1 VRFTIIPWKHNAAE
15 YCMNSRRQRFL
26 HIINSTSFIFWLA
39 IRTVSAQTHESAFS
53 EVRTFLLPAKFEKS
67 TLVSTTRQNKTILA
81 AWSAHH
87 NEILLATFD
96 SAMSSVS
103 YSLKH
108 TAMEFDDLSVAEFT
122 NDGSPG
128 LLLVNKQ
135 ERTIGL
141 VLHLSEDTLQVVS
154 KIKLPFA
161 PDKILIGDYN
171 NDGYLDVL
179 LYAHNTPG
187 ILPLIGNGK
196 GHFMLGKIIAPDN
209 AIGAADFAH
218 VNNDNLVDLIV
229 WDWVKSE
236 LHVLYGVGK
245 GRFIDQSVFHV
256 QGDVDALVATS
267 IVREHSLDL
276 ILKMTNPSGF
286 QIWEGNDYGDFQL
299 KNRIEVEGRITDFG
313 FADINNNGLNDII
326 ISINPASLQVV
337 FNNDGDAF
345 SERVEYASGS
355 DPQNI
360 FVISPQS
367 GNPKDCIVFDRNGE
381 QFIVYRNASRSCV
394 MVDSVQIATG
404 VFPTEIV
411 ANDFNRD
418 GISDIALINK
428 KSQSVSLYFGQNAAA
443 PSGPFSY
450 SLTDKPNHI
459 AFHSSTDTTM
469 QFVLSFP
476 QPHQISY
483 FIIDS
488 ASNSVSN
495 AFIGCEGDAQIV
507 GAVQNSHDHA
517 KFDTW
522 NTTISE
528 GSSLSFYEQLNPTIF
543 IERTFRLSPPD
554 DLLGASVADL
564 NSDGLPDIVYAYR
577 AGDTSTVE
585 LGVAFGDTIY
595 SMKRRIVSRE
605 LSLPEVKQVFIWLAD
620 FDKDG
625 ILDLLIQAGPPGENF
640 MVAKGKGEGY
650 YYDPKI
656 IAGGISVT
664 DRSEVQ
670 IVDVDGDGFADIVI
684 GPQKLGRVIWYRNQG
699 DCSFD
704 NARVLAVEPGLSHF
718 VVADVN
724 ADGVNDL
731 AMTLSKKGI
740 LKIIN
745 GKCLSLQRETGA
757 R

>member
-1 VRFTIIPWKHNAAE
+1 MH
-15 YCMNSRRQRFL
+15 SRRQCYS
-26 HIINSTSFIFWLA
+26 HIFSSTSFIFWLA
-39 IRTVSAQTHESAFS
+39 IRTVSAQTHESAFG
-53 EVRTFLLPAKFEKS
+53 EVRTFPLSVKFEKS
-67 TLVSTTRQNKTILA
+67 TLVSTTRQKITTLA

-96 SAMSSVS
+96 PTLSSVS
-103 YSLKH
+103 YSLKYV
-108 TAMEFDDLSVAEFT
+108 AMDFDDLFVADFN
-122 NDGSPG
+122 NDGSPD
-128 LLLVNKQ
+128 LLLMNKQ

-141 VLHLSEDTLQVVS
+141 VLHLSRDTFQVVS
-154 KIKLPFA
+154 KTKLPFE
-161 PDKILIGDYN
+161 PEKILVGDYN
-171 NDGYLDVL
+171 NDGHLDVL

-187 ILPLIGNGK
+187 ILPIIGNGK
-196 GHFMLGKIIAPDN
+196 GRFMLGKIIAPDN

-218 VNNDNLVDLIV
+218 VNNDNLIDLIV

-236 LHVLYGVGK
+236 LHVLCGVGK
-245 GRFIDQSVFHV
+245 GRFIDQSVFPV
-256 QGDVDALVATS
+256 QGDVDMLVATS
-267 IVREHSLDL
+267 IVRRHSLDL
-276 ILKMTNPSGF
+276 MLKMTNPSGF

-299 KNRIEVEGRITDFG
+299 KNYIAVEGHITDFCL
-313 FADINNNGLNDII
+313 ADVNNNGLNDLIV
-326 ISINPASLQVV
+326 SANPASLQVV

-367 GNPKDCIVFDRNGE
+367 GNPKDCIVFDRSGG
-381 QFIVYRNASRSCV
+381 QFIVYRNAMRSSV
-394 MVDSVQIATG
+394 ITDSIQIAAG
-404 VFPTEIV
+404 VFPTEII

-428 KSQSVSLYFGQNAAA
+428 KSQSVSLYFGQKAAA

-450 SLTDKPNHI
+450 SLTDKPSHI
-459 AFHSSTDTTM
+459 AFHSSTDTTV
-469 QFVLSFP
+469 QFVLSFL

-483 FIIDS
+483 LIIDS
-488 ASNSVSN
+488 ASNSVAN

-507 GAVQNSHDHA
+507 EATLNDHDQA
-517 KFDTW
+517 KFVTW

-528 GSSLSFYEQLNPTIF
+528 GNSLSFYEQFSPTTF

-577 AGDTSTVE
+577 AGDTSIVE
-585 LGVAFGDTIY
+585 LGIAFGDSTY

-605 LSLPEVKQVFIWLAD
+605 FALPDVKQVFIWMAD
-620 FDKDG
+620 FDKDSVM
-625 ILDLLIQAGPPGENF
+625 DLLMQAGPPVEYL
-640 MVAKGKGEGY
+640 MVARGKGEGY
-650 YYDPKI
+650 YYAPKI
-656 IAGGISVT
+656 IASGLSVT

-670 IVDVDGDGFADIVI
+670 IVDVDGDGFSDIVI
-684 GPQKLGRVIWYRNQG
+684 GSQRLGRVLWFRNQG

-704 NARVLAVEPGLSHF
+704 DARVLAIEPGLNHF
-718 VVADVN
+718 VVADVD

-731 AMTLSKKGI
+731 AMTLWKKGI

-745 GKCLSLQRETGA
+745 GKNLFSKPHKE
-757 R
+757 

>member
-1 VRFTIIPWKHNAAE
+1 MH
-15 YCMNSRRQRFL
+15 SRRQRYS
-26 HIINSTSFIFWLA
+26 IIFSSTSFIFWLA
-39 IRTVSAQTHESAFS
+39 IRTASAQTHESAFG
-53 EVRTFLLPAKFEKS
+53 EVRTFPLPAKFEKS
-67 TLVSTTRQNKTILA
+67 TLVPTSHQRITTLA

-96 SAMSSVS
+96 STLSSVS

-108 TAMEFDDLSVAEFT
+108 TAMEFDDLFVADFN
-122 NDGSPG
+122 NDGSPD
-128 LLLVNKQ
+128 LLLLNKQ

-141 VLHLSEDTLQVVS
+141 VLHLSRDTLQVVS
-154 KIKLPFA
+154 KTKLPFE
-161 PDKILIGDYN
+161 PEKILVGDYN
-171 NDGYLDVL
+171 NDGHIDVL

-196 GHFMLGKIIAPDN
+196 GRFMLGNIIAPDI

-218 VNNDNLVDLIV
+218 VNNDNLIDLIV

-245 GRFIDQSVFHV
+245 GRFIDQSVFPV
-256 QGDVDALVATS
+256 QGDVDELVATS
-267 IVREHSLDL
+267 LVRGHSLDL
-276 ILKMTNPSGF
+276 MLKMTNPSGF

-299 KNRIEVEGRITDFG
+299 KNRIAVEGHITDFG
-313 FADINNNGLNDII
+313 LADVNNNGLNDII
-326 ISINPASLQVV
+326 VSVNPASLQVV

-360 FVISPQS
+360 FIVSPQS
-367 GNPKDCIVFDRNGE
+367 GNPKDCIVFDRSGG
-381 QFIVYRNASRSCV
+381 QFIVYRNAMRSCP
-394 MVDSVQIATG
+394 MSDSIQIATG

-428 KSQSVSLYFGQNAAA
+428 KSQSVSLYFGQKTAA

-450 SLTDKPNHI
+450 SLTDKPSHI
-459 AFHSSTDTTM
+459 AFHSSTDTTL

-476 QPHQISY
+476 QSHQISY

-488 ASNSVSN
+488 VNNSVSN
-495 AFIGCEGDAQIV
+495 AFIGCEGDAQIMEAALNDD
-507 GAVQNSHDHA
+507 GKA
-517 KFDTW
+517 KFVTW

-528 GSSLSFYEQLNPTIF
+528 GNSLSFYEQLGPTTF

-554 DLLGASVADL
+554 NLLGASVADL

-577 AGDTSTVE
+577 AADTSTVE
-585 LGVAFGDTIY
+585 LGIAFGDSTY

-605 LSLPEVKQVFIWLAD
+605 LSLPDVKQVFIWLAD
-620 FDKDG
+620 FDADSV
-625 ILDLLIQAGPPGENF
+625 LDVLLQAGPPVDYL
-640 MVAKGKGEGY
+640 MVAKGKGDGLF
-650 YYDPKI
+650 YDPKI
-656 IAGGISVT
+656 IASGISVT

-670 IVDVDGDGFADIVI
+670 IVDVDGDGLTDVVV
-684 GPQKLGRVIWYRNQG
+684 GSQKLGQIIWYRNRG
-699 DCSFD
+699 ECNFD
-704 NARVLAVEPGLSHF
+704 AGRVLVTESGFSHY
-718 VVADVN
+718 VITDVD
-724 ADGVNDL
+724 ADGVNDV
-731 AMTLSKKGI
+731 AVTLWKKGI

-745 GKCLSLQRETGA
+745 GKNLFSKSHKE
-757 R
+757 

>member
-1 VRFTIIPWKHNAAE
+1 
-15 YCMNSRRQRFL
+15 M
-26 HIINSTSFIFWLA
+26 SFILWFA
-39 IRTVSAQTHESAFS
+39 IRTVSAQTHESAFG
-53 EVRTFLLPAKFEKS
+53 EVRTFPLPEKFEKS
-67 TLVSTTRQNKTILA
+67 TIVSTTRQKIITLA

-96 SAMSSVS
+96 PALSSVS

-108 TAMEFDDLSVAEFT
+108 TSMEFDGLSVGDFN
-122 NDGSPG
+122 NDGSPD
-128 LLLVNKQ
+128 LFLVNKQ

-141 VLHLSEDTLQVVS
+141 VLHLSRDTLQVVS
-154 KIKLPFA
+154 KTKLPFE
-161 PDKILIGDYN
+161 PENILVGDYN

-196 GHFMLGKIIAPDN
+196 GRFIFGKIIAPDN

-218 VNNDNLVDLIV
+218 VNNDNLIDLIV

-245 GRFIDQSVFHV
+245 GRFIDQSVFPV
-256 QGDVDALVATS
+256 QGDVDVLVATS
-267 IVREHSLDL
+267 IVRGHSLDL
-276 ILKMTNPSGF
+276 MLKMTNPSGF

-299 KNRIEVEGRITDFG
+299 KNRIAVEGRIVDFG
-313 FADINNNGLNDII
+313 FADVNNDGLNDII
-326 ISINPASLQVV
+326 VSVNPASLQVI
-337 FNNDGDAF
+337 FNNDGEAF

-360 FVISPQS
+360 FVVSPQS
-367 GNPKDCIVFDRNGE
+367 GNPKDCIVFDRSVG
-381 QFIVYRNASRSCV
+381 QFIVYRNVMRSCS
-394 MVDSVQIATG
+394 MSDSVQIATG

-411 ANDFNRD
+411 TNDFNRD

-428 KSQSVSLYFGQNAAA
+428 KSQSVSLYFGQKSAA

-450 SLTDKPNHI
+450 SLTDKPSHI
-459 AFHSSTDTTM
+459 AFHSSTDTTL
-469 QFVLSFP
+469 QFVLSF
-476 QPHQISY
+476 QQSHQISY

-488 ASNSVSN
+488 ANNSVSN

-507 GAVQNSHDHA
+507 ETALNNHDQT
-517 KFDTW
+517 KFVTW

-528 GSSLSFYEQLNPTIF
+528 GSSLSFYEQLGPTTF

-564 NSDGLPDIVYAYR
+564 NNDGLPDIVYAYR
-577 AGDTSTVE
+577 AGDTSMVE
-585 LGVAFGDTIY
+585 LGVAFGDSTY

-605 LSLPEVKQVFIWLAD
+605 LSLPDVNRIFIWLAD

-625 ILDLLIQAGPPGENF
+625 VLDLLMQTGPPSEYF

-650 YYDPKI
+650 YDDPKI
-656 IAGGISVT
+656 IASGISVT

-684 GPQKLGRVIWYRNQG
+684 GSQRLGRVLWFRNQG
-699 DCSFD
+699 ACSFD
-704 NARVLAVEPGLSHF
+704 GAQVLAAEPGLSHF
-718 VVADVN
+718 VVADVD

-731 AMTLSKKGI
+731 AMVLSKKGR

-745 GKCLSLQRETGA
+745 GKILFPKAHKE
-757 R
+757 

>member
-1 VRFTIIPWKHNAAE
+1 MH
-15 YCMNSRRQRFL
+15 SRRQRYS
-26 HIINSTSFIFWLA
+26 IIFSSTSFIFWLA
-39 IRTVSAQTHESAFS
+39 IRTASAQTHESAFG
-53 EVRTFLLPAKFEKS
+53 EVRTFPLPAKFEKS
-67 TLVSTTRQNKTILA
+67 TLVPTSDQRITTLA

-96 SAMSSVS
+96 STLSSVS

-108 TAMEFDDLSVAEFT
+108 TAMEFDDLFVADFN
-122 NDGSPG
+122 NDGLPD

-141 VLHLSEDTLQVVS
+141 VLHLSRDTLQVVS
-154 KIKLPFA
+154 KTKLPFE
-161 PDKILIGDYN
+161 PEKILVGDYN
-171 NDGYLDVL
+171 NDGHIDVL

-196 GHFMLGKIIAPDN
+196 GRFMLGNIIAPDI

-218 VNNDNLVDLIV
+218 VNNDNLIDLIV

-245 GRFIDQSVFHV
+245 GRFIDQSVFPV
-256 QGDVDALVATS
+256 QGDVDELVATS
-267 IVREHSLDL
+267 LVRGHSLDL
-276 ILKMTNPSGF
+276 MLKMTNPSGF

-299 KNRIEVEGRITDFG
+299 KNRIAVEGHITDFAL
-313 FADINNNGLNDII
+313 ADVNNNGLNDII
-326 ISINPASLQVV
+326 VSVNPASLQVV

-360 FVISPQS
+360 FIVSPQS
-367 GNPKDCIVFDRNGE
+367 GNPKDCIVFDRSGG
-381 QFIVYRNASRSCV
+381 QFIVYRNAMRSCS
-394 MVDSVQIATG
+394 MSDSIQIATG

-418 GISDIALINK
+418 GIFDIALINK
-428 KSQSVSLYFGQNAAA
+428 KSQSVSLYFGQKATA

-450 SLTDKPNHI
+450 SLTDKPSHI
-459 AFHSSTDTTM
+459 AFHSSTDTTL

-476 QPHQISY
+476 QSHQISY

-488 ASNSVSN
+488 VNNSVSN
-495 AFIGCEGDAQIV
+495 AFIGCEGDAQIME
-507 GAVQNSHDHA
+507 AALNDHGKA
-517 KFDTW
+517 NFVTW

-528 GSSLSFYEQLNPTIF
+528 GNSLSFYEQLGPTTF

-577 AGDTSTVE
+577 AGGTSMVE
-585 LGVAFGDTIY
+585 LGIAFGDSTY

-605 LSLPEVKQVFIWLAD
+605 FALPEVKQVFIWLAD
-620 FDKDG
+620 FDAG
-625 ILDLLIQAGPPGENF
+625 SVLDVLLQAGPPVDYL
-640 MVAKGKGEGY
+640 MVAKGKRDGLF
-650 YYDPKI
+650 YDPKI
-656 IAGGISVT
+656 IASGISVT

-670 IVDVDGDGFADIVI
+670 IVDVDGDGLTDVVV
-684 GPQKLGRVIWYRNQG
+684 GSQKLGQIIWYRNRG
-699 DCSFD
+699 ECNFD
-704 NARVLAVEPGLSHF
+704 AGRVLVTESGFSHY
-718 VVADVN
+718 VIADVD

-745 GKCLSLQRETGA
+745 GKNLFSKSHKE
-757 R
+757 

>member
-1 VRFTIIPWKHNAAE
+1 MH
-15 YCMNSRRQRFL
+15 SRRQRFL
-26 HIINSTSFIFWLA
+26 RIFNSTSFIFWFA
-39 IRTVSAQTHESAFS
+39 IRTASAQTHESAFG
-53 EVRTFLLPAKFEKS
+53 EVRTFPLPAKFEKS
-67 TLVSTTRQNKTILA
+67 TLISTTRQNITTLA

-96 SAMSSVS
+96 PALSSVT

-108 TAMEFDDLSVAEFT
+108 TSMEFDDLSVADFN
-122 NDGSPG
+122 NDGSPD
-128 LLLVNKQ
+128 LLIVNKQ

-141 VLHLSEDTLQVVS
+141 VLHLSPDTLQVVG
-154 KIKLPFA
+154 KTKLPFE
-161 PDKILIGDYN
+161 PEKILVGDYN
-171 NDGYLDVL
+171 NDGHIDVL

-196 GHFMLGKIIAPDN
+196 GRFTLGKIIAPDN

-218 VNNDNLVDLIV
+218 VNNDNLIDLIV

-245 GRFIDQSVFHV
+245 GRFIDQSVFPV

-267 IVREHSLDL
+267 IVREHSFDL
-276 ILKMTNPSGF
+276 MLKMTNPSGF

-299 KNRIEVEGRITDFG
+299 KDHIAVVGRIIDFG
-313 FADINNNGLNDII
+313 IADVNNDGLNDII
-326 ISINPASLQVV
+326 VSVNPASLQVV

-355 DPQNI
+355 DPQNV

-367 GNPKDCIVFDRNGE
+367 GNPKDCIVFDRNGQ
-381 QFIVYRNASRSCV
+381 QFIVYRNAMRLSV
-394 MVDSVQIATG
+394 MADSMQIATG
-404 VFPTEIV
+404 IFPTEIV

-428 KSQSVSLYFGQNAAA
+428 KSQSVSLYFGQKSAA

-450 SLTDKPNHI
+450 SLTDKPSHI

-476 QPHQISY
+476 QSQQISY
-483 FIIDS
+483 FNIDS
-488 ASNSVSN
+488 TSNSVSN
-495 AFIGCEGDAQIV
+495 AFIGCEGDAQIADATMNGHGQAEFV
-507 GAVQNSHDHA
+507 
-517 KFDTW
+517 TW

-528 GSSLSFYEQLNPTIF
+528 GNSLSFFEQLGPTTF

-585 LGVAFGDTIY
+585 LGVAFGDSAY
-595 SMKRRIVSRE
+595 SMKHRIVSRE
-605 LSLPEVKQVFIWLAD
+605 LSLPDVKRIFIWMAD

-625 ILDLLIQAGPPGENF
+625 VLDLLMQTGPPGEYF
-640 MVAKGKGEGY
+640 LIAKGKGDGY

-670 IVDVDGDGFADIVI
+670 IVDADRDGFADIVI
-684 GPQKLGRVIWYRNQG
+684 GSQKLGQIVWYRNRG
-699 DCSFD
+699 ECNFD
-704 NARVLAVEPGLSHF
+704 LGHVLVTESGFSHF
-718 VVADVN
+718 VVADVD
-724 ADGVNDL
+724 ADGVNDV
-731 AMTLSKKGI
+731 AMTLWKKGI

-745 GKCLSLQRETGA
+745 GKNLFSKLHKE
-757 R
+757 